1 MRHLKELFQH
11 GRGIACVRHVSWII
25 DSIERLIR
33 KDAFKPSSIFNYVPG
48 GTVYSRVEGL
58 ANGEG
63 MVGCAY
69 NGLKEAF
76 YGDEASKLML
86 LRYETPTSDPA
97 RAIASIY
104 DFIGE
109 PACKHGFDDI
119 SYHADEFDL
128 RAGIACRAQRNRC
141 TRAHQRVAAGC
152 VSSFRKRC
160 LLARS
165 RAESAPGAG
174 GLKRARTC
182 N

>member
-11 GRGIACVRHVSWII
+11 GRVIASVRHVSWII
-25 DSIERLIR
+25 DSIERLVR
-33 KDAFKPSSIFNYVPG
+33 KNAFRPSSIFNYVPG

-63 MVGCAY
+63 MVGCVY

-76 YGDEASKLML
+76 YGDEASKLMS

-109 PACKHGFDDI
+109 PACKHDFDDI

-128 RAGIACRAQRNRC
+128 RACTPGLHAVRKEIAVRERTSVLPPDVFRRFESDAFWLDLALNPRQV
-141 TRAHQRVAAGC
+141 RV
-152 VSSFRKRC
+152 V
-160 LLARS
+160 
-165 RAESAPGAG
+165 
-174 GLKRARTC
+174 
-182 N
+182 